1 MMKISVSS
9 YSYQQKISAG
19 EMKMIDCVAKAKE
32 MGIDTVDFTDL
43 QIDGNYDCD
52 EMISYAKQIREKAD
66 ELGMNIHAYY
76 ASANLYNETEEENEE
91 IVKLVCK
98 KLDLASILG
107 CKVFRHDVTYNLKG
121 KGRSFDMQLPTIAE
135 NCRKIADYAQGLGI
149 KTCVENHGYIAQDS
163 DRMERLFNAVNHEN
177 FGLLVDFG
185 NFCCAD
191 EDNARAVSRVAPYA
205 VMVHAKDMH
214 YYKGDETNPGHC
226 YKTRGGAWF
235 RGAIIGQGDVAVK
248 QCLRAMKFAGYDG
261 YVCIEFEGKEDCI
274 LGISEGFATL
284 KKYIEEI
291 EAEG

>member
-9 YSYQQKISAG
+9 YSFEQKICDG
-19 EMKMIDCVAKAKE
+19 KMEMIDCLEKAKE
-32 MGIDTVDFTDL
+32 IGLDTVDFTDL
-43 QIDGNYDCD
+43 HIGDNRNHEDMA
-52 EMISYAKQIREKAD
+52 EYAKQIRAKAD

-76 ASANLYNETEEENEE
+76 ASAHLYHETDEDNARVVEET
-91 IVKLVCK
+91 CR
-98 KLDLASILG
+98 KLDLAAILG
-107 CKVFRHDVTYNLKG
+107 CKVFRHDVTYHLRG
-121 KGRSFDMQLPTIAE
+121 KGRSFDLQLPTLAE
-135 NCRKIADYAQGLGI
+135 NCRRISDYAMGLGI

-191 EDNARAVSRVAPYA
+191 EDNARAVSKVAPYA

-214 YYKGDETNPGHC
+214 YYKGDETNPGNC
-226 YKTRGGAWF
+226 WNTRGGAWF
-235 RGAIIGQGDVAVK
+235 RGAIIGQGDVPVK

-274 LGISEGFATL
+274 LGITEGFATL
-284 KKYIEEI
+284 KKYIEEVEQ
-291 EAEG
+291 EA